1 MTREEENKMMIEKTS
16 GTMKGNFNEGILF
29 LVSSIS
35 TTLFD
40 ISKSLAIIADR
51 LNAQPIEAPVG
62 SVEAVMITDDDGN
75 MKNIPLDRVFIKRKV
90 VDK

>member
-1 MTREEENKMMIEKTS
+1 MTRKEENEMMIKKTS

-40 ISKSLAIIADR
+40 IQKNLAIIADK
-51 LNAQPIEAPVG
+51 LNVQPIEAPAG
-62 SVEAVMITDDDGN
+62 SVESVMIIDDDGN
-75 MKNIPLDRVFIKRKV
+75 MINIPLDRVFIKRKDI
-90 VDK
+90 DK